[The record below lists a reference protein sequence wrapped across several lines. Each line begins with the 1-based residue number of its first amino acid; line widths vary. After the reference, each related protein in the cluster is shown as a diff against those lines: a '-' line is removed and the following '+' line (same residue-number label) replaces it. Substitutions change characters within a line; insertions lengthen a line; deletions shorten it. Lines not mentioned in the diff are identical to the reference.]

1 MQNSGTTV
9 LNYFWTVWRWT
20 WSPMCAYDS
29 VPWFSSLTSTCPGT
43 SNTDRTSFYPHP
55 RICSTDF
62 REWWRERE
70 RKKNTDVRDK
80 HRSIASSTHPDRGL
94 NPQPRHMPWPGIT
107 PATFWCTGQHCNKL
121 SHPVR
126 ATDSTFILSW
136 YTVIQYV
143 KNITVY
149 LVTPMSFFLH
159 LFISTNSFTQMNFL
173 PSWIISSGYI

>member
-1 MQNSGTTV
+1 MILYPGFLLSLPRAQV
-9 LNYFWTVWRWT
+9 LVI
-20 WSPMCAYDS
+20 
-29 VPWFSSLTSTCPGT
+29 LTELRFILTQGYVLLILESDG
-43 SNTDRTSFYPHP
+43 
-55 RICSTDF
+55 
-62 REWWRERE
+62 ERE
-70 RKKNTDVRDK
+70 RKKKNTDVRDK
-80 HRSIASSTHPDRGL
+80 HRSVASSTHPDRGL

-121 SHPVR
+121 GHPVR

-173 PSWIISSGYI
+173 PSWVISSGYI

>member
-1 MQNSGTTV
+1 MILYPGFLLSLPRAQV
-9 LNYFWTVWRWT
+9 LVI
-20 WSPMCAYDS
+20 
-29 VPWFSSLTSTCPGT
+29 LTELRFILTQGYVLLILESDG
-43 SNTDRTSFYPHP
+43 
-55 RICSTDF
+55 
-62 REWWRERE
+62 ERE
-70 RKKNTDVRDK
+70 RKKKNTDVRDK
-80 HRSIASSTHPDRGL
+80 HRSVASSTHPDRGL